1 MTATHLTK
9 RDQRLAF
16 AVAMVVAQLRDGG
29 EPRVVDVPDVKD
41 RENPAVEL
49 ITADDVGRLAIE
61 HTVIEPFEHEIRE
74 RPRVGAYEIGLRERL
89 AGRLPPRSRFNLVI
103 AVLATDGVKP
113 TRDRLD
119 KIAEWVEREARRLED
134 GSPQAS
140 PRHWVRGGPPD
151 LPFEA
156 TLYRWPR
163 PPDSSLPLFSVL
175 VAAPEELEARRVAR
189 VAQALERKLPKL
201 REAAGQEGEGVL
213 VLESEDIQLSNSWTI
228 AVAVR
233 EAVSSAASWV
243 PEWIVLVETDT
254 STPIAWVLRG
264 RGEWI
269 DEIEPRPLPTESIP
283 SGEAVGDAVRQP

>member
-61 HTVIEPFEHEIRE
+61 Q
-74 RPRVGAYEIGLRERL
+74 
-89 AGRLPPRSRFNLVI
+89 PPRSRFNLVI